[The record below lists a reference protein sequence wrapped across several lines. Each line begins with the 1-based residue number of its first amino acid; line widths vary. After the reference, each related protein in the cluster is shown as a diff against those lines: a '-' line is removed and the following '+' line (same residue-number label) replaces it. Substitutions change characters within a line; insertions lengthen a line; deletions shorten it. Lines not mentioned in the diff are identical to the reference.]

1 MSRNKTRIK
10 QPGNLSVYVLLYRL
24 PDAPAAPPA
33 TFTCNAASQA
43 DARAQCQAAYPGCTI
58 VVSR

>member
-10 QPGNLSVYVLLYRL
+10 QAGHASTFILLYRL

-33 TFTCNAASQA
+33 TFTCTATSLA